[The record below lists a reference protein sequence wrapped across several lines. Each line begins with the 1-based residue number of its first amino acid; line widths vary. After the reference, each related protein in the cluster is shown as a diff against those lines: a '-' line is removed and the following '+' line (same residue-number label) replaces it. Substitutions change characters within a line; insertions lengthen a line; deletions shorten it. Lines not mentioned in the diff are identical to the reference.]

1 MDYGNLLSRSWR
13 VVWDHKFMIFLGFL
27 AALGSGL
34 GSNGNNFNYT
44 ADSGDFQNMPFVD
57 TPFTPPDPA
66 QFLPVLGAM
75 AAGALCFAIVLG
87 IVLWIL
93 RLTAEAG
100 MIDAASRLDA
110 GQKIGFGEAMSAGW
124 SKIWNMI
131 ALNLLLFGTVFLV
144 VMFFVA
150 LMAVTVGGSVVAAV
164 AGGTSS
170 GQDFAE
176 IAGPLVALGG
186 GLVGLICCLI
196 CGLAILA
203 IVISVIYTFAQR
215 AVVLEDRGIIDA
227 IKRAW
232 QIIRANL
239 GEVIILLLLFL
250 GLGIIVSLITAAVAF
265 PIGALAVIPSAARL
279 MSGEALSGLDV
290 FLMIVGG
297 LALVLIV
304 AAIRA
309 FYTAFESSA
318 YTLAF
323 QEFTDKKLPTAE
335 IE

>member
-57 TPFTPPDPA
+57 TPFTPPDPD

-144 VMFFVA
+144 VMF
-150 LMAVTVGGSVVAAV
+150 L
-164 AGGTSS
+164 
-170 GQDFAE
+170 
-176 IAGPLVALGG
+176 
-186 GLVGLICCLI
+186 
-196 CGLAILA
+196 
-203 IVISVIYTFAQR
+203 
-215 AVVLEDRGIIDA
+215 
-227 IKRAW
+227 
-232 QIIRANL
+232 
-239 GEVIILLLLFL
+239 
-250 GLGIIVSLITAAVAF
+250 SLIH
-265 PIGALAVIPSAARL
+265 I
-279 MSGEALSGLDV
+279 
-290 FLMIVGG
+290 
-297 LALVLIV
+297 
-304 AAIRA
+304 
-309 FYTAFESSA
+309 
-318 YTLAF
+318 
-323 QEFTDKKLPTAE
+323 
-335 IE
+335 